1 MKRFIDR
8 YWIAMV
14 LVVVLTVSGLVI
26 GKLHSI
32 FGSDNPNAEGDNVEI
47 VRFNQKV
54 LTYEVFGSAGSNAR
68 IDYFDADVNTHEV
81 NAALPWSV
89 TITTTLPSVMGNI
102 VVQGDGN
109 LIGCRIIVDEKVQTE
124 NSSDGIN
131 PQTFCLVK
139 AA

>member
-1 MKRFIDR
+1 MKKFIDR
-8 YWIAMV
+8 YWMAVV

-26 GKLHSI
+26 AKLHSI
-32 FGSDNPNAEGDNVEI
+32 FGSEDVNAGGDNVEI
-47 VRFNQKV
+47 VRFNPKV
-54 LTYEVFGSAGSNAR
+54 LTYEVFGSAGSNAK

-81 NAALPWSV
+81 NAVVPWSV

-109 LIGCRIIVDEKVQTE
+109 RIGCRIIVDDKVQTE
-124 NSSDGIN
+124 NSSDGVN

>member
-1 MKRFIDR
+1 VKKVIDR
-8 YWIAMV
+8 YWIALV

-32 FGSDNPNAEGDNVEI
+32 FGSENPNAEVDTVKI
-47 VRFNQKV
+47 VRFNPKV
-54 LTYEVFGSAGSNAR
+54 LTYEVFGSAGSNAK

-81 NAALPWSV
+81 ESALPWSV
-89 TITTTLPSVMGNI
+89 SITTTLPSVMGNI
-102 VVQGDGN
+102 VVQGDGDR
-109 LIGCRIIVDEKVQTE
+109 IGCRIIVDEKVQTE
-124 NSSDGIN
+124 NSSHGIN